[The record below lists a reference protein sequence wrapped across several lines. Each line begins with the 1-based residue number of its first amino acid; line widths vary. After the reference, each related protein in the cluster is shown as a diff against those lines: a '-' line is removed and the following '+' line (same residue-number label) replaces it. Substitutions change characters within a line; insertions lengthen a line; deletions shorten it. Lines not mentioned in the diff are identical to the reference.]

1 MASLLRGLFVMGQ
14 LKYFDYGYTCRQI
27 EVNQF
32 KNLKL
37 MKSQESLKLPE
48 LEANLA
54 LKSKNIERYKK
65 NAVTNRALIAEK
77 DNTIK
82 RMECHIKYIWD
93 VLIDISGKLGRAGIL
108 TEKQKRNLLRE
119 YEEEFLSLNISIDED
134 GKDIKSV
141 LNALPTI
148 LSEVPDTST
157 SCIKKI
163 NDLSSKDELRS
174 SSVCSSTPSLSANEV
189 TSSDDFHTDSLRNK
203 LLMHPLIK
211 RAKAR
216 KSLSRN
222 LKSSL
227 PHQEHEEHLI
237 SCPSPDTLSSEKEKE
252 SFPEEQSKTEINLIT
267 LDFESNKNESLE
279 IIERSL
285 TANYSA
291 SLNESDICQSKS
303 YNKDISSAFNTIE
316 NSIQI
321 PSISVCLIDIPD
333 ETAGNI
339 HNSEKIMP
347 IEKNPAVFATIQQEF
362 NCEKQ
367 IHEKSK
373 EEIIKKQCIPN
384 VFTNVSNDMH
394 KKAELKETMLYDNP
408 VCDFEMTS
416 TPEKTSSNVVQN
428 DFYILDDSL
437 EEMSDLEKI
446 NFDFLPIDCL
456 DDIKKI
462 SNPEETN
469 CNLLQNDLNIS
480 DDDLNLSEDDILIE
494 FKKTLSTLNKLPTC
508 ISPIPPT
515 PPKVGRLFEVPG
527 PLNNNLEKPKEIL
540 HLKHIIS
547 SCSNKETVDISDEHI
562 CSNFDKESTSAN
574 LKSPSSKILDFD
586 FSSETNNSPE
596 EIINNKEILLR
607 RNLPTYS
614 HNSVSSGSGV
624 NDRNIFSETSLNSRN
639 DGSFSLQNKNICFSS
654 KLGCHKSLTSQAS
667 SIYTNECQDLNFKKY
682 SEKSVSSDVSLNK
695 TTKKSNSTSLK
706 CSGEINESETVSSNL
721 NFNNCNMSKECGSLH
736 SNLSENVVNS
746 SNDSYS
752 LPTELQDEEQR
763 LNEEIIEDNSGTIE
777 LSVNKQISRH
787 NLHTKTKKNSVSDSS
802 NNISEHV
809 FSFDK
814 QSPSQLI
821 EDIQDIFS
829 SEVLNDFSHTICFKN
844 VPNDL
849 NSNEDD
855 CSKANNC
862 EANFSAKKKLDVKS
876 MSVNK
881 TLLSDATNAKSHLK
895 VLRIES
901 CILKKK
907 SKNKFLFHRSNSKIS
922 QNQNIHK
929 PKCITESEKDSFIK
943 KISVEGIEKDVIEQ
957 IENVPAIKGSE
968 QNTLNR
974 NFKDFEE
981 LVESSVEVESEA
993 SSLKREELDC
1003 LNFIAPVDTSEK
1015 KSHDEL
1021 NGNSNK
1027 IICTDTC
1034 IKNLFEESL
1043 EQSTEVE
1050 LQTSVTKRKVSEF
1063 SSSTVPLK
1071 KLCNEFSKR
1080 NSSSKKK
1087 IILLPGPSMSSNT
1100 TKSRLINKALL
1111 NLTKEEMQPKKC
1123 SKECSNL
1130 ELKKKPYIVKK
1141 IELNVGN
1148 SLKKKIKNTAS
1159 ELVAPVR
1166 IKGRTFQRR
1175 NFSKKSRND
1184 DSITSFVDEKQ
1195 NIDCSKTLEDVEC
1208 STSIVNELENTEC
1221 KVNKKPTKVRK
1232 EHKKKNSSVNVFS
1245 SITTNS
1251 NPSDSITLLNS
1262 SLMEEKLLPVD
1273 EVTLKN
1279 PLDLLPDEKLKT
1291 NLSATKV
1298 VLNLVK
1304 NQSSF
1309 KHKLV
1314 KIQEYAAK
1322 QNAKRFSNY
1331 NESIVEMLQND
1342 NSSKKVTLKQNSVST
1357 EQSETQL
1364 SSRKLILKDFEETT
1378 SVQNK
1383 VCSLGE
1389 KRKLHSS
1396 VKNFQTSR
1404 KKSIASTNELVNERK
1419 ESCFN
1424 NSVAMEKSK
1433 IEENLAQICF
1443 GESSIHQVFTVN
1455 KSKQA
1460 LLNKNSNFSTISDN
1474 YSTPV
1479 VNLQDNHLLS
1489 ASPGNSKFR
1498 KAQQKLKRSQEYRKR
1513 NMHLR
1518 NKNKISEPSPNLIQ
1532 DILQGIENVRSTDKH
1547 FKPYVH
1553 ALTNYLINPANASDV
1568 KAKTLNITYQLIL
1581 AKTNFRIR
1589 GQASFC
1595 RVLTEICKRKG
1606 DKSLPLSLCC
1616 DLLKARHRF
1625 SPYLV
1630 ASVVGV
1636 WKEPFKLSDD
1646 LSDEEVALF
1655 GAIAFGTKKFSKNCT
1670 LMHKPC
1676 YLKFLSENL
1685 PTQSIADT
1693 KKAIE
1698 FVQGIILLNCLQ
1710 NSYNDLWKLT
1720 STLVILSGREN
1731 WDWIERNVIDA
1742 YIVDHLDKFSSQ
1754 MFNKQAFDFFCNL
1767 YVDIAVLNQC
1777 YRAENKLILYFRKEI
1792 LNKDDSFIKD
1802 SAAIAI
1808 IKLSIFEKREMPTS
1822 VLKWFEKNKD
1832 NPKLAEIEDVFQR
1845 RLIYDDSQYLSVQ
1858 DIVGV

>member
-1 MASLLRGLFVMGQ
+1 MDLEDNINYNENCLATFNNLNDDVNCSFDFFSTLDKYSLGEGTLTSSPSLPKTDNREDIGNLVENALVSTSDNSFLLSNCEEKLAISMKNLFSTKMELDKLKKKNEENETENSNLKQYIQQ
-14 LKYFDYGYTCRQI
+14 LEI

-37 MKSQESLKLPE
+37 MKNQESLKVPE
-48 LEANLA
+48 LEEKLNLMC
-54 LKSKNIERYKK
+54 LKQVIINLNFFFCSLE

-108 TEKQKRNLLRE
+108 TEKQKRSLLRE
-119 YEEEFLSLNISIDED
+119 YEEEFLSLNISVDED
-134 GKDIKSV
+134 GKDIKSI

-163 NDLSSKDELRS
+163 NELSSEDELRS

-227 PHQEHEEHLI
+227 PLQEHAEHLI
-237 SCPSPDTLSSEKEKE
+237 SYPSPDTLSSEKEKE
-252 SFPEEQSKTEINLIT
+252 PYPEKQSKTEINLIT
-267 LDFESNKNESLE
+267 LDSESNKNESLE

-285 TANYSA
+285 TANYSS
-291 SLNESDICQSKS
+291 SLSESDICQQSKS
-303 YNKDISSAFNTIE
+303 YNKDISSDFNTVE

-321 PSISVCLIDIPD
+321 PNISICLLDIPD
-333 ETAGNI
+333 EAAGNI
-339 HNSEKIMP
+339 PNSEKIMP
-347 IEKNPAVFATIQQEF
+347 IEKNPAVFDTVQQEF
-362 NCEKQ
+362 NCVKQ

-384 VFTNVSNDMH
+384 AFTNVSNDMH

-408 VCDFEMTS
+408 VCDLEMT
-416 TPEKTSSNVVQN
+416 TMPEKTSSNVAQN

-437 EEMSDLEKI
+437 EETSDLEKI
-446 NFDFLPIDCL
+446 NFDFLPNDSL
-456 DDIKKI
+456 DDIEKI

-469 CNLLQNDLNIS
+469 CDLLQNDLNIS
-480 DDDLNLSEDDILIE
+480 DDDLNLPDDDILFE
-494 FKKTLSTLNKLPTC
+494 FKKTLSTLNELPTC

-515 PPKVGRLFEVPG
+515 PPKGGRLFVPG
-527 PLNNNLEKPKEIL
+527 PLNNDLEKPKEIV

-574 LKSPSSKILDFD
+574 LKSPSSKILDLD
-586 FSSETNNSPE
+586 FSAEANYSSE

-607 RNLPTYS
+607 RNLPAYS
-614 HNSVSSGSGV
+614 HNSVSSASGV
-624 NDRNIFSETSLNSRN
+624 DDHNIFSETSLNSRN
-639 DGSFSLQNKNICFSS
+639 DDSFSLQSKNICSFS
-654 KLGCHKSLTSQAS
+654 KLGCHKLLTSQAS
-667 SIYTNECQDLNFKKY
+667 SINTNECQDLNFKKY
-682 SEKSVSSDVSLNK
+682 SEKSVLSEASLNK
-695 TTKKSNSTSLK
+695 TTKKSNLTSLK

-721 NFNNCNMSKECGSLH
+721 NLNNSNLSKECGSLH

-752 LPTELQDEEQR
+752 LPTELQDDEQR
-763 LNEEIIEDNSGTIE
+763 LNEETIEDNSGTIE
-777 LSVNKQISRH
+777 LSVNKQICHH
-787 NLHTKTKKNSVSDSS
+787 NLHTETKKNSVSDSI

-821 EDIQDIFS
+821 EDNLDIFS

-844 VPNDL
+844 VQNDL

-855 CSKANNC
+855 YSKANNC
-862 EANFSAKKKLDVKS
+862 EANLSAKKKLNVKS
-876 MSVNK
+876 ISVNK
-881 TLLSDATNAKSHLK
+881 TLLSEATNAKSHLK
-895 VLRIES
+895 VLPVES

-907 SKNKFLFHRSNSKIS
+907 SKNKFLFHRRNSNIS

-929 PKCITESEKDSFIK
+929 SKCIFESEKDSFIK

-968 QNTLNR
+968 QNTLNV

-981 LVESSVEVESEA
+981 LVESSVEVESET
-993 SSLKREELDC
+993 SSIKREELDC
-1003 LNFIAPVDTSEK
+1003 LNFTDPVETLEK
-1015 KSHDEL
+1015 KPHNEL

-1027 IICTDTC
+1027 IICTETC

-1050 LQTSVTKRKVSEF
+1050 LQTSATKRKVPEF

-1071 KLCNEFSKR
+1071 KSCNEFSKR

-1087 IILLPGPSMSSNT
+1087 IILLPGPSMSSNS
-1100 TKSRLINKALL
+1100 TKSRLINKASL
-1111 NLTKEEMQPKKC
+1111 NLTKEEMQPQKC
-1123 SKECSNL
+1123 TKECSNL
-1130 ELKKKPYIVKK
+1130 EFKKKPYIMKK

-1166 IKGRTFQRR
+1166 IKGRTFQKRI
-1175 NFSKKSRND
+1175 FSKKSRND
-1184 DSITSFVDEKQ
+1184 DNITS
-1195 NIDCSKTLEDVEC
+1195 LEDVEC

-1221 KVNKKPTKVRK
+1221 EVNKKPTKVRK

-1262 SLMEEKLLPVD
+1262 SLMKEKLPPVD

-1291 NLSATKV
+1291 NLSATKA

-1322 QNAKRFSNY
+1322 QNAKRSSNY

-1342 NSSKKVTLKQNSVST
+1342 NSSKRVTLKQNSVST

-1364 SSRKLILKDFEETT
+1364 PSISRKSILKDFEETT

-1383 VCSLGE
+1383 VYSLGE

-1404 KKSIASTNELVNERK
+1404 KKSTASINELVNERK

-1424 NSVAMEKSK
+1424 NSVEKEKSK
-1433 IEENLAQICF
+1433 IEEAQICL
-1443 GESSIHQVFTVN
+1443 GESSIHHVFTVN
-1455 KSKQA
+1455 KSKQT

-1474 YSTPV
+1474 YSTSV
-1479 VNLQDNHLLS
+1479 VNLQDNVLLS
-1489 ASPGNSKFR
+1489 ASPGNSKFMKAPKRFKKIQEFR
-1498 KAQQKLKRSQEYRKR
+1498 KK
-1513 NMHLR
+1513 NMHFR
-1518 NKNKISEPSPNLIQ
+1518 DKNKISEPSPNLIQ
-1532 DILQGIENVRSTDKH
+1532 DILQGIENVRSTDEH

-1553 ALTNYLINPANASDV
+1553 A
-1568 KAKTLNITYQLIL
+1568 
-1581 AKTNFRIR
+1581 
-1589 GQASFC
+1589 
-1595 RVLTEICKRKG
+1595 
-1606 DKSLPLSLCC
+1606 
-1616 DLLKARHRF
+1616 
-1625 SPYLV
+1625 
-1630 ASVVGV
+1630 
-1636 WKEPFKLSDD
+1636 
-1646 LSDEEVALF
+1646 
-1655 GAIAFGTKKFSKNCT
+1655 
-1670 LMHKPC
+1670 
-1676 YLKFLSENL
+1676 
-1685 PTQSIADT
+1685 
-1693 KKAIE
+1693 
-1698 FVQGIILLNCLQ
+1698 
-1710 NSYNDLWKLT
+1710 
-1720 STLVILSGREN
+1720 
-1731 WDWIERNVIDA
+1731 
-1742 YIVDHLDKFSSQ
+1742 
-1754 MFNKQAFDFFCNL
+1754 
-1767 YVDIAVLNQC
+1767 
-1777 YRAENKLILYFRKEI
+1777 
-1792 LNKDDSFIKD
+1792 
-1802 SAAIAI
+1802 
-1808 IKLSIFEKREMPTS
+1808 
-1822 VLKWFEKNKD
+1822 
-1832 NPKLAEIEDVFQR
+1832 
-1845 RLIYDDSQYLSVQ
+1845 
-1858 DIVGV
+1858 